1 MSENDRGP
9 SYEDD
14 DDARQL
20 PLDGELLDAPT
31 LDALVEAM
39 LLVAPHPA
47 DPAELAAA
55 AGVDEPRIEVSL
67 ARLGAA
73 DDRGWVLVR
82 HGGTVSLATA
92 PRFAPHI
99 RRFLGMERESR
110 LSGASLETLA
120 IVAYRQPVSR
130 AEIEAV
136 RGVDCTGVLATL
148 HARGLVETIGRGAGV
163 GSPNLFGTTAAFLH
177 HFGLRSLAELPPIGE
192 VNGHDSAALLDA
204 AIAAAP
210 SDDEALDGNDPG

>member
-1 MSENDRGP
+1 MIEGDQERESESGD
-9 SYEDD
+9 E
-14 DDARQL
+14 ACQL
-20 PLDGELLDAPT
+20 PLDGEPLDDAT

-47 DPAELAAA
+47 DPADIAQA
-55 AGVDEPRIEVSL
+55 AGVDRERVEASL

-73 DDRGWVLVR
+73 EDRGWVLVR
-82 HGGTVSLATA
+82 HGGSVSLASA
-92 PRFAPHI
+92 PRFAPQI
-99 RRFLGMERESR
+99 RRFLGLEREAR
-110 LSGASLETLA
+110 LSGAALETLA

-192 VNGHDSAALLDA
+192 VNGHDPGLLLDA
-204 AIAAAP
+204 AIAATP
-210 SDDEALDGNDPG
+210 TDSGDGDG

>member
-1 MSENDRGP
+1 MN
-9 SYEDD
+9 EDAQAGHTELD
-14 DDARQL
+14 DEARQRS
-20 PLDGELLDAPT
+20 LDGELLDAPT
-31 LDALVEAM
+31 LDALLEAM

-47 DPAELAAA
+47 DLAELAMA
-55 AGVDEPRIEVSL
+55 AGVDDERVESSL

-82 HGGTVSLATA
+82 HGGTVSLASA

-99 RRFLGMERESR
+99 RRFLGLEREAR

-163 GSPNLFGTTAAFLH
+163 GSPNQFGTTAAFLH
-177 HFGLRSLAELPPIGE
+177 HFGLRSLADLPRIGE
-192 VNGHDSAALLDA
+192 VNGHDSAVLLDA
-204 AIAAAP
+204 AVAAAP
-210 SDDEALDGNDPG
+210 AESGDGNPGN

>member
-1 MSENDRGP
+1 MKE
-9 SYEDD
+9 E
-14 DDARQL
+14 ARQPNVETDDEAL
-20 PLDGELLDAPT
+20 QLALDGAMLDAST

-55 AGVDEPRIEVSL
+55 AGVDDGSIDASL

-73 DDRGWVLVR
+73 EGRGWVLVR
-82 HGGTVSLATA
+82 HGGLVSLASA
-92 PRFAPHI
+92 PRFAPHV
-99 RRFLGMERESR
+99 RRFLGLEREAR
-110 LSGASLETLA
+110 LSGAALETLA
-120 IVAYRQPVSR
+120 IVAYRQPISR

-192 VNGHDSAALLDA
+192 VNGHDSGALLDA

-210 SDDEALDGNDPG
+210 ADDDGGGPA